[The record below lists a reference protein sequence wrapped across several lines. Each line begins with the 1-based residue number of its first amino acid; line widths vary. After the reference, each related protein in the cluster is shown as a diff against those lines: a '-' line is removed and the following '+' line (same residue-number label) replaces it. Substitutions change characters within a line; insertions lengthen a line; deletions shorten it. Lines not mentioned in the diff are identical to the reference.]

1 MWRARFNFSRQDL
14 RAILV
19 IAMLVVGIM
28 AWLWTEPLWQS
39 ARPYEAYATDSLLQV
54 VNEKPQRRPKREYA
68 RSRPTRST
76 SVARTTRRATPSA
89 AAAPDTVRRA
99 HPYAEYMRAKL
110 EPGERVD
117 LNTADTTALMRVPG
131 IGAVRARRIVAYR
144 QSLGGYHSI
153 AQVYEACDLPE
164 GLGDWVHIGAP
175 QTVKLN
181 VNTMSINELS
191 AHPYLSYH
199 QARAIVELRRREGDI
214 RSLRQLLFL
223 DEFAEADAA
232 RLAPY
237 LAF

>member
-1 MWRARFNFSRQDL
+1 
-14 RAILV
+14 
-19 IAMLVVGIM
+19 
-28 AWLWTEPLWQS
+28 
-39 ARPYEAYATDSLLQV
+39 
-54 VNEKPQRRPKREYA
+54 
-68 RSRPTRST
+68 
-76 SVARTTRRATPSA
+76 
-89 AAAPDTVRRA
+89 
-99 HPYAEYMRAKL
+99 MRAKL
-110 EPGERVD
+110 EPGELVD

-164 GLGDWVHIGAP
+164 DLGDWVHIGTP

-181 VNTMSINELS
+181 VNTMSITELR

-237 LAF
+237 LTF